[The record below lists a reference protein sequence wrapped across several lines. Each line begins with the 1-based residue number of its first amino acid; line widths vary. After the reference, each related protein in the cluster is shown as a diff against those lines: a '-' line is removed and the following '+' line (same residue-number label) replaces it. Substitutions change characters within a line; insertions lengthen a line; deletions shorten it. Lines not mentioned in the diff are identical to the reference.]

1 MSLKLIKAPNVYNY
15 DLRIAYVNYGRKL
28 SKKLKV
34 SLRTL
39 DRALWQYSKEKKVR
53 DLIFK

>member
-1 MSLKLIKAPNVYNY
+1 MSLKLIKALNVYNY
-15 DLRIAYVNYGRKL
+15 ELRIAYVNYGRKL